1 MRFSVTS
8 GPSAE
13 PISTAEAKTQL
24 RIDGSSEDTLI
35 GNYITAARGMLEKQ
49 MRRAFITQTIALK
62 LDAFPFADNLN
73 KRRRSLEQGFGGNGT
88 ILLPRSPAIAITS
101 VQYVDTD
108 GATQTLSGSKYT
120 LDTTSEPARLY
131 PAYDEDWP
139 DTRDIPTAVTVTYTA
154 GFGGSASDVP
164 EEIRLA
170 IRLLVG
176 VYYEQREAIS
186 TMNWTEVPLGLQALV
201 AAYTVPEIY

>member
-1 MRFSVTS
+1 MRFSVTT

-35 GNYITAARGMLEKQ
+35 SNYIAAARGMLEKQ
-49 MRRAFITQTIALK
+49 TRRAFLYQTITLK
-62 LDAFPFADNLN
+62 LDAFPVADNAN
-73 KRRRSLEQGFGGNGT
+73 KTRRSLEQGFGGNGT

-108 GATQTLSGSKYT
+108 GATQTLAGSKYA
-120 LDTTSEPARLY
+120 LDKTSEPARLY

-139 DTRDIPTAVTVTYTA
+139 DTRDINNAVTVTYTA
-154 GFGGSASDVP
+154 GYGASASDVP
-164 EEIRLA
+164 EEVRLA
-170 IRLLVG
+170 VRLLVG

-186 TMNWTEVPLGLQALV
+186 TMNWAEVPLGLQAIV